1 MLFSFIYYLYEVR
14 IVFGDGIEKQIK
26 QHAIMGI
33 SDAYF
38 YLHSDTRKIALIK
51 PPLYLIGQTDL
62 RIPSEVKP
70 LLELLKQ
77 KKEEE
82 FTTKLK
88 SLGFKDEEIKN
99 ILKKIY
105 HRDKIWEIMKEK
117 GILLSQ
123 EELDAWKVEYWTG
136 RDERGRWHF
145 FRYRVPKTLSLL
157 SRLSRI
163 KRKFIDPGIII
174 KIQLVLNIILIVWLV
189 ILAAGYYYPEI
200 QYLLMQLITARDMF
214 YLIIIS
220 ILAYVIATLK
230 LNEWVFYANFLYL
243 PAEVVKI
250 PLQLGE
256 DGPTIS
262 ADVKTIYLYQSD
274 EVPPAETDVFQ
285 WDREE
290 IKEVVRESLFREWLD
305 SLAKLDKAQQEI
317 QKLSLENNMLRS
329 SLNEAGLL
337 VMEAELI
344 GMAKALKL
352 REKTVKAIRE
362 PVRFSEFLKYIAIIA
377 TVGTVAYIISEI
389 MKSPIGAFVIGLTIT
404 LIAILI
410 SVLLT
415 KLITTRVE
423 YRVVREGL

>member
-1 MLFSFIYYLYEVR
+1 M
-14 IVFGDGIEKQIK
+14 FGNGLEKQIK
-26 QHAIMGI
+26 QHAIMAI
-33 SDAYF
+33 KDAYF
-38 YLHSDTRKIALIK
+38 YLHSDTRKTALIK
-51 PPLYLIGQTDL
+51 PPLYLINQTDL

-70 LLELLKQ
+70 FLELLKQ
-77 KKEEE
+77 GREEE
-82 FTTKLK
+82 FITKLRD
-88 SLGFKDEEIKN
+88 LGFKDDEIKK
-99 ILKKIY
+99 ILEKIY
-105 HRDKIWEIMKEK
+105 HRDKIWETMRQK
-117 GILLSQ
+117 GIQLTQ
-123 EELDAWKVEYWTG
+123 EDLDGWKVEYWAAK
-136 RDERGRWHF
+136 DERGQWHF
-145 FRYRVPKTLSLL
+145 FRYRIPKTLSLL

-174 KIQLVLNIILIVWLV
+174 KIQLILNIILIIWLV

-220 ILAYVIATLK
+220 ILAYIIATLK

-243 PAEVVKI
+243 PAEVVRI

-262 ADVKTIYLYQSD
+262 TDVKTIYLYQSD

-290 IKEVVRESLFREWLD
+290 IKEVVRESMYREWLD
-305 SLAKLDKAQQEI
+305 SLAKLDKTQQEL
-317 QKLSLENNMLRS
+317 QKLTLENNMLRT

-344 GMAKALKL
+344 GMAKALKM
-352 REKTVKAIRE
+352 REKTVKALRE
-362 PVRFSEFLKYIAIIA
+362 PVKFSEFVKYIAVIA
-377 TVGTVAYIISEI
+377 VVGIGAYIVSEI
-389 MKSPIGAFVIGLTIT
+389 MKSPMATFVLGLTLT
-404 LIAILI
+404 LIAILVI
-410 SVLLT
+410 VFLI

-423 YRVVREGL
+423 YEVVRTVPA